1 MISGRRE
8 YYIRAP
14 MYWLFLSIAWLSNYL
29 RACLS
34 NVTSIISLSNI
45 TYVCHIASMFSDSV
59 LSERWLSSICPRTFH
74 HDCFRTMLVGW
85 KVICSSILVVQR
97 AQLLELLWVLHNT
110 IFVLSLPTTHMFELF
125 IYQICVLP
133 VSVFSNSLTQDQIIE
148 IAFDADWKHWD
159 IIICS
164 KGFVYKPSIYEFLIG
179 TECFAAHNAQFK
191 IIWAYLKN
199 CLFFNQLLNRL
210 LSSFCDL

>member
-8 YYIRAP
+8 YDIRAP

-29 RACLS
+29 GACLGDITP
-34 NVTSIISLSNI
+34 VISLSDI
-45 TYVCHIASMFSDSV
+45 THVCHVASMFCDSM
-59 LSERWLSSICPRTFH
+59 LGIWWFSSIRSGTFH
-74 HDCFRTMLVGW
+74 HDGFRAMLVGR

-133 VSVFSNSLTQDQIIE
+133 VSIFCNPLTQDQIIE

-164 KGFVYKPSIYEFLIG
+164 KSFVHKPGIYEFLIG
-179 TECFAAHNAQFK
+179 TECLAAHDA
-191 IIWAYLKN
+191 
-199 CLFFNQLLNRL
+199 
-210 LSSFCDL
+210 